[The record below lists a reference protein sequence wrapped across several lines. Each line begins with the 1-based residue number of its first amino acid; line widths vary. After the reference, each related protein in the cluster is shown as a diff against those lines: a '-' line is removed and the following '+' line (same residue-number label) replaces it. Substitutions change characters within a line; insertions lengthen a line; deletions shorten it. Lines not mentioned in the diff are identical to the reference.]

1 MIIDERL
8 IADGIEPYV
17 LSKLIDK
24 HKSDFE
30 RLTMLKNYYLGKHE
44 ILERKKKSEG
54 VANNKIVCNY
64 AKYIVDMV
72 QSYLVGNAVTYEP
85 AEGVDI
91 EELKRQYLEQDIASL
106 DSENLKNMSI
116 YGRTYELIYSNEDS
130 KPRSVALNP
139 CNTFVCYS
147 QNATQD
153 PLFAV
158 YYYPLYD
165 LEGNVEKT
173 ICDVYDRDY
182 IYRYEASGDT
192 TDGLELIDGNYYEEH
207 HFNSVPIIE
216 YKNNTDEQGDFE
228 QLISLIDAYNA
239 LQSDRVNDKE
249 QFVDAF
255 LFLIGVDLDSG
266 LAKQLKE
273 EKILLGIDGAKA
285 EYLSK
290 VLSESDIEVLK
301 NSIKNDIHKFSL
313 VPDLTDENFGN
324 NLSGVAIKYK
334 LLGFEQFTKNKERY
348 YAKTLKQRFAIYNQ
362 FLVTKNAMKP
372 VAVHEID
379 VMFKHNLPANDLET
393 AQIISLLEDI
403 ASDETLLRELAF
415 VNDAKE
421 EVKFAKVE
429 RIERMKEEQQS
440 LIGDYDEDTE

>member
-8 IADGIEPYV
+8 IANGIEPWM
-17 LSKLIDK
+17 LTKLIDT
-24 HKSDFE
+24 HKTAIKD
-30 RLTMLKNYYLGKHE
+30 LPKLKKYYLGEHE
-44 ILERKKKSEG
+44 ILERTRKSKSA
-54 VANNKIVCNY
+54 ANNKIVCNY

-72 QSYLVGNAVTYEP
+72 QSYLVGNAVTYE
-85 AEGVDI
+85 ASEKVDI
-91 EELKRQYLEQDIASL
+91 EALKEEYLEQDIASL
-106 DSENLKNMSI
+106 DSENLKNMCI
-116 YGRTYELIYSNEDS
+116 YGRAYELIYSNEEAE
-130 KPRSVALNP
+130 PRSVALDP

-147 QNATQD
+147 QSATQE

-158 YYYPLYD
+158 YYYPVYD
-165 LEGNVEKT
+165 LEGKVERT
-173 ICDVYDRDY
+173 ICNVYDSSY
-182 IYRYEASGDT
+182 IYRYECDGDN
-192 TDGLELIDGNYYEEH
+192 TDKLVLVEGDYIENHY
-207 HFNSVPIIE
+207 FNNVPIIE
-216 YKNNTDEQGDFE
+216 YMNNSDKQGDYE

-273 EKILLGIDGAKA
+273 EKILLACDGGRA

-301 NSIKNDIHKFSL
+301 NSIRDDIHKFSL

-324 NLSGVAIKYK
+324 NLSGIAIKYK
-334 LLGFEQFTKNKERY
+334 LLGFEQLTKTKERFF
-348 YAKTLKQRFAIYNQ
+348 AKTLKQRFAIYNE
-362 FLVTKNAMKP
+362 FLVTKSAMKP
-372 VAVHEID
+372 VAVHQVD

-393 AQIISLLEDI
+393 AQMISLLTGTV
-403 ASDETLLRELAF
+403 STETLLSQLAF
-415 VNDAKE
+415 VGDAKE
-421 EVKFAKVE
+421 ETEMSKAE
-429 RIERMKEEQQS
+429 RLEKLKEEQIS